1 MEHSV
6 VSPFYYEEAEMKRI
20 LTLLMTLFLLTGCT
34 GQTNET
40 TEERIISLM
49 PSNTE
54 ILYALGMGDEMVGV
68 STVDDYPKA
77 VEHVEKFDAM
87 HLNYE
92 TLLKAK
98 PTLIFAHESM
108 TSQEK
113 LLKRLSDKG
122 IKVVTVKDAQNFEE
136 MYASIDQI
144 GKAVHKE
151 KEANQ
156 LEAKIKEDIKQV
168 IDKYHKKLSGKKVLV
183 EVSPAPE
190 IYTGGKGTMFD
201 DMIHQLGSV
210 NVFHDINGWQP
221 VNSEAIIKRN
231 PDVII
236 ATSDLSDEAYK
247 ASVEKRGGFSN
258 LNAVKHGA
266 VYTIDT
272 DAISRP
278 GPRIAQGLKEL
289 AETIDDAQ

>member
-1 MEHSV
+1 
-6 VSPFYYEEAEMKRI
+6 MKRI

-34 GQTNET
+34 SQTNET

-87 HLNYE
+87 QLNYE

-122 IKVVTVKDAQNFEE
+122 IKVLTVKDAQNFEE

-168 IDKYHKKLSGKKVLV
+168 IDKYQKKLSGKKVLV

-266 VYTIDT
+266 VYTIDA

>member
-1 MEHSV
+1 
-6 VSPFYYEEAEMKRI
+6 MKRI
-20 LTLLMTLFLLTGCT
+20 ITLLITLCVLTGCN
-34 GQTNET
+34 GQTNNVK
-40 TEERIISLM
+40 EERIISLM

-54 ILYALGMGDEMVGV
+54 ILYALGMKEEMVGV
-68 STVDDYPKA
+68 STVDDYPKE
-77 VEHVEKFDAM
+77 VKNLEKFDAM
-87 HLNYE
+87 QLNYE
-92 TLLKAK
+92 ALLKAK
-98 PTLIFAHESM
+98 PTIVFAHESM

-113 LLKRLSDKG
+113 VLKRLNNKG
-122 IKVVTVKDAQNFEE
+122 IKVVMVKDAQNFDE

-144 GKAVHKE
+144 GKAIHKE

-156 LEAKIKEDIKQV
+156 LEKKIKEDIKQV
-168 IDKYHKKLSGKKVLV
+168 IGEYHNKLVDKKVLV

-190 IYTGGKGTMFD
+190 IYTGGKGTLFD

-210 NVFHDINGWQP
+210 NIFHDINGWQP

-258 LNAVKHGA
+258 VNAVKRDA
-266 VYTIDT
+266 VYTIDA
-272 DAISRP
+272 DEISRP
-278 GPRIAQGLKEL
+278 GPRIAKGLKEL
-289 AETIDDAQ
+289 AETIHDAQ

>member
-1 MEHSV
+1 MEHLV
-6 VSPFYYEEAEMKRI
+6 VPPFYYEEPKMKRI
-20 LTLLMTLFLLTGCT
+20 IILLITLCVLTGCN
-34 GQTNET
+34 GQTNNVK
-40 TEERIISLM
+40 EERIISLM

-54 ILYALGMGDEMVGV
+54 ILYALGMEEEMVGV
-68 STVDDYPKA
+68 STVDDYPKE
-77 VEHVEKFDAM
+77 VKNLEKFDAM
-87 HLNYE
+87 QLNYE
-92 TLLKAK
+92 ALLKAK
-98 PTLIFAHESM
+98 PTIIFAHESM

-113 LLKRLSDKG
+113 VLKRLSDKG
-122 IKVVTVKDAQNFEE
+122 ITVVTVKDAQNFDE
-136 MYASIDQI
+136 MYTSIDQI
-144 GKAVHKE
+144 GKAIHKE

-168 IDKYHKKLSGKKVLV
+168 IAEYHNKLADKKVLV

-190 IYTGGKGTMFD
+190 IYTGGKGTLFD

-258 LNAVKHGA
+258 VNAVKHGA
-266 VYTIDT
+266 VYTIHEDE
-272 DAISRP
+272 ISRP

-289 AETIDDAQ
+289 AETIQDAQ

>member
-1 MEHSV
+1 
-6 VSPFYYEEAEMKRI
+6 MKRI
-20 LTLLMTLFLLTGCT
+20 ITLLITLCVLTGCN
-34 GQTNET
+34 GQTNNVK
-40 TEERIISLM
+40 EERIISLM

-54 ILYALGMGDEMVGV
+54 ILYALGMKEEMVGV
-68 STVDDYPKA
+68 STVDDYPKE
-77 VEHVEKFDAM
+77 VKNLEKFDAM
-87 HLNYE
+87 QLNYE
-92 TLLKAK
+92 ALLKAK
-98 PTLIFAHESM
+98 PTIVFAHESM

-113 LLKRLSDKG
+113 VLKRLNNKG
-122 IKVVTVKDAQNFEE
+122 IKVVMVKDAQNFDE

-144 GKAVHKE
+144 GKAIHKE

-156 LEAKIKEDIKQV
+156 LEKKIKEDIKQV
-168 IDKYHKKLSGKKVLV
+168 IGEYHNKLADKKVLV

-190 IYTGGKGTMFD
+190 IYTGGKGTLFD

-210 NVFHDINGWQP
+210 NIFHDINGWQP

-258 LNAVKHGA
+258 VNAVKRSA
-266 VYTIDT
+266 VYTIDA
-272 DAISRP
+272 DEISRP
-278 GPRIAQGLKEL
+278 GPRIAKGLKEL
-289 AETIDDAQ
+289 AETIHDAQ

>member
-1 MEHSV
+1 
-6 VSPFYYEEAEMKRI
+6 MKRI
-20 LTLLMTLFLLTGCT
+20 ITLLITLCVLTGCN
-34 GQTNET
+34 GQTNNVK
-40 TEERIISLM
+40 EERIISLM

-54 ILYALGMGDEMVGV
+54 ILYALGMKEEMVGV
-68 STVDDYPKA
+68 STVDDYPKE
-77 VEHVEKFDAM
+77 VKNLEKFDAM
-87 HLNYE
+87 QLNYE
-92 TLLKAK
+92 ALLKAK
-98 PTLIFAHESM
+98 PTIVFAHQSM

-113 LLKRLSDKG
+113 VLKRLNNKG
-122 IKVVTVKDAQNFEE
+122 IKVVMVKDAQNFDE

-144 GKAVHKE
+144 GKAIHKE

-156 LEAKIKEDIKQV
+156 LEKKIKEDIKQV
-168 IDKYHKKLSGKKVLV
+168 IGEYHNKLADKKVLV

-190 IYTGGKGTMFD
+190 IYTGGKGTLFD

-210 NVFHDINGWQP
+210 NIFHDINGWQP

-258 LNAVKHGA
+258 VNAVKRDA
-266 VYTIDT
+266 VYTIDA
-272 DAISRP
+272 DEISRP
-278 GPRIAQGLKEL
+278 GPRIAKGLKEL
-289 AETIDDAQ
+289 AETIHDAQ

>member
-1 MEHSV
+1 
-6 VSPFYYEEAEMKRI
+6 MKRI
-20 LTLLMTLFLLTGCT
+20 ITLLITLCVLTGCN
-34 GQTNET
+34 GQTNNVK
-40 TEERIISLM
+40 EERIISLM

-54 ILYALGMGDEMVGV
+54 ILYALGMKEEMVGV
-68 STVDDYPKA
+68 STVDDYPKE
-77 VEHVEKFDAM
+77 VKNLEKFDAM
-87 HLNYE
+87 QLNYE
-92 TLLKAK
+92 ALLKAK
-98 PTLIFAHESM
+98 PTIVFAHESM

-113 LLKRLSDKG
+113 VLKRLNNKG
-122 IKVVTVKDAQNFEE
+122 IKVVMVKDAQNFDE

-144 GKAVHKE
+144 GKAIHKE

-156 LEAKIKEDIKQV
+156 LEKKIKEDIKQV
-168 IDKYHKKLSGKKVLV
+168 IGEYHNKLADKKVLV

-190 IYTGGKGTMFD
+190 IYTGGKGTLFD

-210 NVFHDINGWQP
+210 NIFHDINGWQP

-258 LNAVKHGA
+258 VNAVKRDA
-266 VYTIDT
+266 VYTIDA
-272 DAISRP
+272 DEISRP
-278 GPRIAQGLKEL
+278 GPRIAKGLKEL
-289 AETIDDAQ
+289 AETIHDAQ

>member
-1 MEHSV
+1 
-6 VSPFYYEEAEMKRI
+6 MKRI
-20 LTLLMTLFLLTGCT
+20 ITLLITLCVLTGCN
-34 GQTNET
+34 GQTNNVK
-40 TEERIISLM
+40 EERIISLM

-54 ILYALGMGDEMVGV
+54 ILYALGMKEEMVGV
-68 STVDDYPKA
+68 STVDDYPKE
-77 VEHVEKFDAM
+77 VKNLEKFDAM
-87 HLNYE
+87 QLNYE
-92 TLLKAK
+92 ALLKAK
-98 PTLIFAHESM
+98 PTIVFAHESM

-113 LLKRLSDKG
+113 VLKRLNNKG
-122 IKVVTVKDAQNFEE
+122 IKVVMVKDAQNFDE

-144 GKAVHKE
+144 GKAIHKE

-156 LEAKIKEDIKQV
+156 LEKKIKEDIKQV
-168 IDKYHKKLSGKKVLV
+168 IGEYHNKLADKKVLV

-190 IYTGGKGTMFD
+190 IYTDGKGTLFD

-210 NVFHDINGWQP
+210 NIFHDINGWQP

-258 LNAVKHGA
+258 VNAVKRDA
-266 VYTIDT
+266 VYTIDA
-272 DAISRP
+272 DEISRP
-278 GPRIAQGLKEL
+278 GPRIAKGLKEL
-289 AETIDDAQ
+289 AETIHDAQ

>member
-1 MEHSV
+1 
-6 VSPFYYEEAEMKRI
+6 
-20 LTLLMTLFLLTGCT
+20 MTLFLLTGCT

-87 HLNYE
+87 QLNYE
-92 TLLKAK
+92 ALLKAK

-113 LLKRLSDKG
+113 LLKHLSDKG
-122 IKVVTVKDAQNFEE
+122 IKVVTVKDAQNFDE

-151 KEANQ
+151 KEADQ

-236 ATSDLSDEAYK
+236 ATSDLSDEVYK

-266 VYTIDT
+266 VYTIDA

>member
-6 VSPFYYEEAEMKRI
+6 VPPFYYEEAEMKRI
-20 LTLLMTLFLLTGCT
+20 LSLFMTLFLLTGCT
-34 GQTNET
+34 DQTNET

-87 HLNYE
+87 QLNYE
-92 TLLKAK
+92 ALLKAK

-122 IKVVTVKDAQNFEE
+122 IKVVTVKEAQNFDE

-151 KEANQ
+151 KEADQ

-201 DMIHQLGSV
+201 DMIHQLGST

-236 ATSDLSDEAYK
+236 ATSDLSDEVYK

-258 LNAVKHGA
+258 LNAVKQGA
-266 VYTIDT
+266 VYTIDA

>member
-6 VSPFYYEEAEMKRI
+6 VPPFYYEEAEMKRI

-87 HLNYE
+87 QLNYE
-92 TLLKAK
+92 ALLKAK

-122 IKVVTVKDAQNFEE
+122 IKVVTVKDAQNFDE

-151 KEANQ
+151 KEADQ

-201 DMIHQLGSV
+201 DMIHQLGSA

-236 ATSDLSDEAYK
+236 ATSDLSDEVYK

>member
-1 MEHSV
+1 
-6 VSPFYYEEAEMKRI
+6 MKRI
-20 LTLLMTLFLLTGCT
+20 ITLLITLCVLTGCN
-34 GQTNET
+34 GQTNNVK
-40 TEERIISLM
+40 EERIISLM

-54 ILYALGMGDEMVGV
+54 ILYALGMKEEMVGV
-68 STVDDYPKA
+68 STVDDYPKE
-77 VEHVEKFDAM
+77 VENLEKFDAM
-87 HLNYE
+87 QLNYE
-92 TLLKAK
+92 AFLKAK
-98 PTLIFAHESM
+98 PTIVFAHESM

-113 LLKRLSDKG
+113 VLKRLNNKG
-122 IKVVTVKDAQNFEE
+122 IKVVMVKDAQNFDE

-144 GKAVHKE
+144 GKAIHKE

-156 LEAKIKEDIKQV
+156 LEKKIKEDIKQV
-168 IDKYHKKLSGKKVLV
+168 IGEYHNKLADKKVLV

-190 IYTGGKGTMFD
+190 IYTGGKGTLFD

-210 NVFHDINGWQP
+210 NIFHDINGWQP

-258 LNAVKHGA
+258 VNAVKRGA
-266 VYTIDT
+266 VYTIDA
-272 DAISRP
+272 DEISRP
-278 GPRIAQGLKEL
+278 GPRIAKGLKEL
-289 AETIDDAQ
+289 AETIHDAQ

>member
-1 MEHSV
+1 
-6 VSPFYYEEAEMKRI
+6 MKRI
-20 LTLLMTLFLLTGCT
+20 ITLLITLCVLTGCN
-34 GQTNET
+34 GQTNKVK
-40 TEERIISLM
+40 EERIISLM

-54 ILYALGMGDEMVGV
+54 ILYALGMKEEMVGV
-68 STVDDYPKA
+68 STVDDYPKE
-77 VEHVEKFDAM
+77 VENLEKFDAM
-87 HLNYE
+87 QLNYE
-92 TLLKAK
+92 ALLKAK
-98 PTLIFAHESM
+98 PTIVFAHESM

-113 LLKRLSDKG
+113 VLKRLNNKG
-122 IKVVTVKDAQNFEE
+122 IKVVMVKDAQNFDE

-144 GKAVHKE
+144 GKAIHKE

-156 LEAKIKEDIKQV
+156 LEKKIKEDIKQV
-168 IDKYHKKLSGKKVLV
+168 IGEYHNKLADKKVLV

-190 IYTGGKGTMFD
+190 IYTGGKGTLFD

-210 NVFHDINGWQP
+210 NIFHDINGWQP

-258 LNAVKHGA
+258 VNAVKRGA
-266 VYTIDT
+266 IYTIDA
-272 DAISRP
+272 DEISRP
-278 GPRIAQGLKEL
+278 GPRIAKGLKEL
-289 AETIDDAQ
+289 AETIHDAQ

>member
-6 VSPFYYEEAEMKRI
+6 VPPFYYEEAEMKRI

-87 HLNYE
+87 QLNYE

-122 IKVVTVKDAQNFEE
+122 IKVVTVKDAQSFDE

-151 KEANQ
+151 KEADQ

-201 DMIHQLGSV
+201 DMIHQLGSA

-236 ATSDLSDEAYK
+236 ATSDLSDEVYK

>member
-1 MEHSV
+1 
-6 VSPFYYEEAEMKRI
+6 MKRI
-20 LTLLMTLFLLTGCT
+20 LFLFMTLFLLTGCT

-87 HLNYE
+87 QLNYE
-92 TLLKAK
+92 ALLKAK

-136 MYASIDQI
+136 IYACIDQI

-266 VYTIDT
+266 VYTIDA
-272 DAISRP
+272 DMISRP

>member
-1 MEHSV
+1 
-6 VSPFYYEEAEMKRI
+6 MKRI
-20 LTLLMTLFLLTGCT
+20 ITLLITLCVLTGCN
-34 GQTNET
+34 GQTNNVK
-40 TEERIISLM
+40 EERIISLM

-54 ILYALGMGDEMVGV
+54 ILYALGMKEEMVGV
-68 STVDDYPKA
+68 STVDDYPKE
-77 VEHVEKFDAM
+77 VKNLEKFDAM
-87 HLNYE
+87 QLNYE
-92 TLLKAK
+92 ALLKAK
-98 PTLIFAHESM
+98 PTIVFAHQSM

-113 LLKRLSDKG
+113 VLKRLNNKG
-122 IKVVTVKDAQNFEE
+122 IKVVMVKDAQNFDE

-144 GKAVHKE
+144 GKAIHKE

-156 LEAKIKEDIKQV
+156 LEKKIKEDIKQV
-168 IDKYHKKLSGKKVLV
+168 IGEYHNKLVDKKVLV

-190 IYTGGKGTMFD
+190 IYTGGKGTLFD

-210 NVFHDINGWQP
+210 NIFHDINGWQP

-258 LNAVKHGA
+258 VNAVKRDA
-266 VYTIDT
+266 VYTIDA
-272 DAISRP
+272 DEISRP
-278 GPRIAQGLKEL
+278 GPRIAKGLKEL
-289 AETIDDAQ
+289 AETIHDAQ

>member
-1 MEHSV
+1 
-6 VSPFYYEEAEMKRI
+6 MKRI

-54 ILYALGMGDEMVGV
+54 ILYTLGMGDEMVGV

-87 HLNYE
+87 QLNYE

-136 MYASIDQI
+136 LYASIDQI

-156 LEAKIKEDIKQV
+156 LEGKIKEDIKQV

-266 VYTIDT
+266 VYTIDA